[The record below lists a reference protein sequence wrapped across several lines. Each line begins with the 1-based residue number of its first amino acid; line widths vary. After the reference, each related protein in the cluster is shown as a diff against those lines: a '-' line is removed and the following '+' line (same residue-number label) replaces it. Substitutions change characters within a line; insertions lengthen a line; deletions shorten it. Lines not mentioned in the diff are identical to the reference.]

1 MLNIVICGAPGSGKG
16 TQSKLIAEKYNL
28 KHLSTGDMLRNEI
41 KLQTE
46 IGKKAEEFISRGQLV
61 PDEMIIAMLDHVL
74 DKEMYHYKGI
84 ILDGFPRT
92 YAQAEALEKLL
103 KKRNEEISLL
113 LDLKVNDEELI
124 SRLLKRAEISNRS
137 DDKLDVIRKRLEI
150 YYQNADEVNN
160 FYKKTNKYV
169 AIEGIGTVEEIFSRI
184 SQIIDSKINSW

>member
-46 IGKKAEEFISRGQLV
+46 IGKKAEQFISRGQLV
-61 PDEMIIAMLDHVL
+61 PDEMIVAMLDHVL
-74 DKEMYHYKGI
+74 DKEMHHYKGI

-169 AIEGIGTVEEIFSRI
+169 AIEGVGTVEEIFSRI
-184 SQIIDSKINSW
+184 SQIIDSKINN

>member
-74 DKEMYHYKGI
+74 DKEMHHYKGI

-103 KKRNEEISLL
+103 KKRNEEITLL
-113 LDLKVNDEELI
+113 LDLKVNNEELI

-137 DDKLDVIRKRLEI
+137 DDKMDVIRKRLEI

-169 AIEGIGTVEEIFSRI
+169 AIEGVGTVEEIFSRI
-184 SQIIDSKINSW
+184 SQIIDSKINN

>member
-1 MLNIVICGAPGSGKG
+1 MLNIIICGAPGSGKG

-46 IGKKAEEFISRGQLV
+46 IGKKAEQFISRGQLV
-61 PDEMIIAMLDHVL
+61 PDEIIVAMLDHIL
-74 DKEMYHYKGI
+74 DREINHHKGI

-103 KKRNEEISLL
+103 KKRNEEITLL

-150 YYQNADEVNN
+150 YHQNADEVNN
-160 FYKKTNKYV
+160 FYKKLNKYV
-169 AIEGIGTVEEIFSRI
+169 AIEGVGTVEEIFSRI
-184 SQIIDSKINSW
+184 SQIIDSKINS

>member
-46 IGKKAEEFISRGQLV
+46 IGKKAEQFISRGQLV
-61 PDEMIIAMLDHVL
+61 PDEMIVAMLDHVL
-74 DKEMYHYKGI
+74 DKEMHHYKGI

-92 YAQAEALEKLL
+92 FAQAEALEKLL

-184 SQIIDSKINSW
+184 SQIIDSKINS

>member
-1 MLNIVICGAPGSGKG
+1 MLNIIICGAPGSGKG

-28 KHLSTGDMLRNEI
+28 KHLSTGDILRNEI

-46 IGKKAEEFISRGQLV
+46 IGKKAEQFISKGQLV
-61 PDEMIIAMLDHVL
+61 PDEIIITMLDHIL
-74 DKEMYHYKGI
+74 DKEMNHHKGI

-103 KKRNEEISLL
+103 KKRNEEITLL

-150 YYQNADEVNN
+150 YHQNADEVNN
-160 FYKKTNKYV
+160 FYKKLNKYV

-184 SQIIDSKINSW
+184 SQVIDSKINSR

>member
-1 MLNIVICGAPGSGKG
+1 MLNIIICGAPGSGKG
-16 TQSKLIAEKYNL
+16 TQSQLIAEKYNL
-28 KHLSTGDMLRNEI
+28 KHLSTGDILRNEI
-41 KLQTE
+41 KLQTG
-46 IGKKAEEFISRGQLV
+46 IGKKAEQFISKGQLV
-61 PDEMIIAMLDHVL
+61 PDEIIITMLDHIL
-74 DKEMYHYKGI
+74 DKEMNHHKGI

-103 KKRNEEISLL
+103 KKRNEEITLL

-150 YYQNADEVNN
+150 YHQNADEVNN
-160 FYKKTNKYV
+160 FYKKLNKYV

-184 SQIIDSKINSW
+184 SQVIDSTINP

>member
-1 MLNIVICGAPGSGKG
+1 MLNIIICGAPGSGKG

-46 IGKKAEEFISRGQLV
+46 IGKKAEQFISRGQLV
-61 PDEMIIAMLDHVL
+61 PDEMIVAMLDHVL
-74 DKEMYHYKGI
+74 DKEMHHYKGI

-92 YAQAEALEKLL
+92 FAQAEALEKLL

-184 SQIIDSKINSW
+184 SQIIDSKINN

>member
-46 IGKKAEEFISRGQLV
+46 IGKKAEQFISRGQLV

-74 DKEMYHYKGI
+74 DKEMHHYKGI

-92 YAQAEALEKLL
+92 FAQAEALEKLL

-169 AIEGIGTVEEIFSRI
+169 AIEGVGTVEEIFSRI
-184 SQIIDSKINSW
+184 SQIIDSKINN

>member
-1 MLNIVICGAPGSGKG
+1 MLNIIICGAPGSGKG

-46 IGKKAEEFISRGQLV
+46 IGKKAEQFISRGQLV
-61 PDEMIIAMLDHVL
+61 PDEIIIAMLDHVL

-169 AIEGIGTVEEIFSRI
+169 AIEGVGTVEEIFSRI
-184 SQIIDSKINSW
+184 SQIIDSKINS

>member
-28 KHLSTGDMLRNEI
+28 KHLSTGEMLRNEI

-74 DKEMYHYKGI
+74 DKEMHHYKGI

-103 KKRNEEISLL
+103 KKRNEEITLL
-113 LDLKVNDEELI
+113 LDLKVNNEELI

-137 DDKLDVIRKRLEI
+137 DDKMDVIRKRLEI

-169 AIEGIGTVEEIFSRI
+169 AIEGVGTVEEIFSRI
-184 SQIIDSKINSW
+184 SQIIDSKINN

>member
-1 MLNIVICGAPGSGKG
+1 
-16 TQSKLIAEKYNL
+16 
-28 KHLSTGDMLRNEI
+28 MLRNEI

-184 SQIIDSKINSW
+184 SQIIDSKINS

>member
-28 KHLSTGDMLRNEI
+28 KHLSTGDILRNEI

-74 DKEMYHYKGI
+74 DKEMHHYKGI

-103 KKRNEEISLL
+103 KKRNEEITLL

-169 AIEGIGTVEEIFSRI
+169 AIEGVGTVEEIFSRI
-184 SQIIDSKINSW
+184 SQIIDSKINN

>member
-1 MLNIVICGAPGSGKG
+1 MLNIIICGAPGSGKG

-46 IGKKAEEFISRGQLV
+46 IGKKAEQFISRGQLV
-61 PDEMIIAMLDHVL
+61 PDEMIVAMLDHVL
-74 DKEMYHYKGI
+74 DKEMHHYKGI

-103 KKRNEEISLL
+103 KKRNEEITLL

-150 YYQNADEVNN
+150 YHQNADEVNN
-160 FYKKTNKYV
+160 FYKKLNKYV

-184 SQIIDSKINSW
+184 SQIIDSKINS

>member
-150 YYQNADEVNN
+150 YHQNADEVNN
-160 FYKKTNKYV
+160 FYKKLNKYV

-184 SQIIDSKINSW
+184 SQIIDSKINS

>member
-103 KKRNEEISLL
+103 KKRNEEITLL

-169 AIEGIGTVEEIFSRI
+169 AIEGVGTVEEIFSRI
-184 SQIIDSKINSW
+184 SQIIDSKINN

>member
-184 SQIIDSKINSW
+184 SQIIDSKINS

>member
-1 MLNIVICGAPGSGKG
+1 MLNIIICGAPGSGKG

-46 IGKKAEEFISRGQLV
+46 IGKKAEQFISRGQLV

-169 AIEGIGTVEEIFSRI
+169 AIEGVGTVEEIFSRI
-184 SQIIDSKINSW
+184 SQIIDSKINNW

>member
-46 IGKKAEEFISRGQLV
+46 IGKKAEQFISRGQLV

-184 SQIIDSKINSW
+184 SQIIDSKINS

>member
-1 MLNIVICGAPGSGKG
+1 MLNIIICGAPGSGKG

-46 IGKKAEEFISRGQLV
+46 IGKKAEQFISRGQLV
-61 PDEMIIAMLDHVL
+61 PDEMIVAMLDHVL
-74 DKEMYHYKGI
+74 DKEMHHYKGI

-92 YAQAEALEKLL
+92 FAQAEALEKLL

-169 AIEGIGTVEEIFSRI
+169 AIEGVGTVEEIFSRI
-184 SQIIDSKINSW
+184 SQIIDSKINN

>member
-1 MLNIVICGAPGSGKG
+1 MLNIIICGAPGSGKG

-46 IGKKAEEFISRGQLV
+46 IGKKAEQFISRGQLV
-61 PDEMIIAMLDHVL
+61 PDEMIVAMLDHVL
-74 DKEMYHYKGI
+74 DKEMHHYKGI

-92 YAQAEALEKLL
+92 FAQAEALEKLL
-103 KKRNEEISLL
+103 KKRNEEITLL

-169 AIEGIGTVEEIFSRI
+169 AIEGVGTVEEIFSRI
-184 SQIIDSKINSW
+184 SQIIDSKINN

>member
-1 MLNIVICGAPGSGKG
+1 MLNIIICGAPGSGKG
-16 TQSKLIAEKYNL
+16 TQSQLIAEKYNL
-28 KHLSTGDMLRNEI
+28 KHLSTGDILRNEI
-41 KLQTE
+41 KLQTG
-46 IGKKAEEFISRGQLV
+46 IGKKAEQFISKGQLV
-61 PDEMIIAMLDHVL
+61 PDEIIITMLDHIL
-74 DKEMYHYKGI
+74 DKEMNHHKGI

-103 KKRNEEISLL
+103 KKRNEEITLL

-150 YYQNADEVNN
+150 YHQNADEVNN
-160 FYKKTNKYV
+160 FYKKSNKYV

-184 SQIIDSKINSW
+184 SQVIDSKINS

>member
-92 YAQAEALEKLL
+92 FAQAEALEKLL

-184 SQIIDSKINSW
+184 SQIIDSKINS

>member
-1 MLNIVICGAPGSGKG
+1 MLNIIICGAPGSGKG

-28 KHLSTGDMLRNEI
+28 KHLSTGDILRNEI

-46 IGKKAEEFISRGQLV
+46 IGKKAEQFISKGQLV
-61 PDEMIIAMLDHVL
+61 PDEIIITMLDHIL
-74 DKEMYHYKGI
+74 DKEMNHHKGI

-103 KKRNEEISLL
+103 KNRNEEITLL

-150 YYQNADEVNN
+150 YHQNADEVNN
-160 FYKKTNKYV
+160 FYKKLNKYV

-184 SQIIDSKINSW
+184 SQVIDSKINSR

>member
-169 AIEGIGTVEEIFSRI
+169 AIEGVGTVEEIFSRI
-184 SQIIDSKINSW
+184 SQIIDSKINS

>member
-1 MLNIVICGAPGSGKG
+1 MLNIIICGAPGSGKG

-46 IGKKAEEFISRGQLV
+46 IGKKAEQFISRGQLV
-61 PDEMIIAMLDHVL
+61 PDEMIVAMLDHVL
-74 DKEMYHYKGI
+74 DKEMHHYKGI

-92 YAQAEALEKLL
+92 FAQAEALEKLL

-184 SQIIDSKINSW
+184 SQIIDSKINS

>member
-1 MLNIVICGAPGSGKG
+1 MLNIIICGAPGSGKG

-46 IGKKAEEFISRGQLV
+46 IGKKAEQFISRGQLV

-74 DKEMYHYKGI
+74 DKEMHHYKGI

-92 YAQAEALEKLL
+92 FAQAEALEKLL

-150 YYQNADEVNN
+150 YHQNADEVNN
-160 FYKKTNKYV
+160 FYKKLNKYV

-184 SQIIDSKINSW
+184 SQIIDSKINS

>member
-1 MLNIVICGAPGSGKG
+1 MLNIIICGAPGSGKG

-28 KHLSTGDMLRNEI
+28 KHLSTGDILRNEI

-46 IGKKAEEFISRGQLV
+46 IGKKAEQFISKGQLV
-61 PDEMIIAMLDHVL
+61 PDEIIITMLDHIL
-74 DKEMYHYKGI
+74 DKEMNHHKGI

-103 KKRNEEISLL
+103 KKRNEEITLL

-150 YYQNADEVNN
+150 YHQNADEVNN
-160 FYKKTNKYV
+160 FYKKLNKYV

-184 SQIIDSKINSW
+184 SQVIDSTINP

>member
-46 IGKKAEEFISRGQLV
+46 IGKKAEQFISRGQLV
-61 PDEMIIAMLDHVL
+61 PDEMIVAMLDHVL

-184 SQIIDSKINSW
+184 SQIIDSKINS

>member
-1 MLNIVICGAPGSGKG
+1 MLNIIICGAPGSGKG

-169 AIEGIGTVEEIFSRI
+169 AIEGVGTVEEIFSRI
-184 SQIIDSKINSW
+184 SQIIDSKINS

>member
-184 SQIIDSKINSW
+184 SQIIDSKINN

>member
-1 MLNIVICGAPGSGKG
+1 MLNIIICGAPGSGKG

-46 IGKKAEEFISRGQLV
+46 IGKKAEQFISKGQLV
-61 PDEMIIAMLDHVL
+61 PDEIIITMLDHIL
-74 DKEMYHYKGI
+74 DKEMNHHKGI

-92 YAQAEALEKLL
+92 YAQAEALERLL
-103 KKRNEEISLL
+103 QKRNEEITLL

-150 YYQNADEVNN
+150 YHQNADEVNN
-160 FYKKTNKYV
+160 FYKKLNKYV

-184 SQIIDSKINSW
+184 SQVIDSKINSR

>member
-1 MLNIVICGAPGSGKG
+1 MLNIIICGAPGSGKG

-74 DKEMYHYKGI
+74 DKEMHHYKGI

-92 YAQAEALEKLL
+92 FAQAEALEKLL

-169 AIEGIGTVEEIFSRI
+169 AIEGVGTVEEIFSRI
-184 SQIIDSKINSW
+184 SQIIDSKINS

>member
-103 KKRNEEISLL
+103 KKRNEEITLL

-150 YYQNADEVNN
+150 YHQNADEVNN
-160 FYKKTNKYV
+160 FYKKLNKYV

-184 SQIIDSKINSW
+184 SQIIDSKINS

>member
-1 MLNIVICGAPGSGKG
+1 MLNIIICGAPGSGKG

-184 SQIIDSKINSW
+184 SQIIDSKINS

>member
-46 IGKKAEEFISRGQLV
+46 IGKKAEQFISRGQLV

-103 KKRNEEISLL
+103 KKRNEEITLL
-113 LDLKVNDEELI
+113 LDLKVNNEELI

-137 DDKLDVIRKRLEI
+137 DDKMDVIRKRLEI

-160 FYKKTNKYV
+160 FYKKLNKYV
-169 AIEGIGTVEEIFSRI
+169 AIEGVGTVEEIFSRI
-184 SQIIDSKINSW
+184 SQIIDSKINN

>member
-92 YAQAEALEKLL
+92 FAQAEALEKLL

-184 SQIIDSKINSW
+184 SQVIDSKINSR

>member
-169 AIEGIGTVEEIFSRI
+169 AIEGVGTVEEIFSRI
-184 SQIIDSKINSW
+184 SQIIDSKINN